1 MSDKKAAAAQTTAAA
16 TNALSPDA
24 SIFEIARNFAAT
36 QDVDL
41 LLKEISSAVERLTS
55 SEAASILLLDDTK
68 KQLVFRV
75 ATGEKGSS
83 VKRFY
88 VPVGKGVAGWVAE
101 HNEQVII
108 NDVAAD
114 SRFTGQIDKSSG
126 FSTRS
131 IAAIPMVAGG
141 QLIGV
146 CEALNKIGGGYTDE
160 DIKVLN
166 NLSALAASTIQNARM
181 AEDYRNFFSHMIEI
195 ITLAV
200 EGGDSRQTGHSYR
213 VAQLSCR
220 IGRQMGLEGDEYK
233 NLYYGAILHDIGMV
247 AVHDLRFLPNVLSK
261 TMERTP
267 EKLHPL
273 VGAELLKNIKLL
285 TEVTPIVRHHHEYF
299 DGSGHPDGLVG
310 ADIPLAARIVCLA
323 EHLDELQMRGV
334 AGEEYDAQAVKMA
347 TEGSGT
353 KFDRT
358 VVDAFLSLYS

>member
-1 MSDKKAAAAQTTAAA
+1 MSQNGNGKET
-16 TNALSPDA
+16 

-41 LLKEISSAVERLTS
+41 LLKEISAAVERLTL

-75 ATGEKGSS
+75 ATGEKGASM
-83 VKRFY
+83 KRFY

-101 HNEQVII
+101 HKEMVVL

-114 SRFTGQIDKSSG
+114 PRFTGQIDKSSG

-131 IAAIPMVAGG
+131 IAAIPMLVDG

-146 CEALNKIGGGYTDE
+146 CEALNKIGGGYSDE
-160 DIKVLN
+160 DVKILT
-166 NLSALAASTIQNARM
+166 NLSSLAASTIQNARV

-195 ITLAV
+195 MTLAV

-220 IGRQMGLEGDEYK
+220 IGRQMGISGDDYK

-247 AVHDLRFLPNVLSK
+247 AVHDLRFLPNVLNK

-267 EKLHPL
+267 DKLHPL
-273 VGAELLKNIKLL
+273 VGAELVKNIKLL
-285 TEVTPIVRHHHEYF
+285 SNVAPIIRHHHEYV

-310 ADIPLAARIVCLA
+310 ADIPLSARIVCLA
-323 EHLDELQMRGV
+323 EHLDELQMRGLV
-334 AGEEYDAQAVKMA
+334 GEEYDAQAMRMA
-347 TEGSGT
+347 AEGSGT
-353 KFDRT
+353 KFDKD